1 MMIDTDNLIC
11 CPLCKGDLKTN
22 TQKGQQWS
30 SKDGSV
36 FYHCAECNQQ
46 YPLVG
51 SIVDFLPPNPKKKS
65 LTQQMM
71 ESKPFVHRYEG
82 KSWRESQ
89 LFTAYAG
96 ISFKKE
102 MELIKEIAHLND
114 DDTVLDL
121 ACGTGLYTRNLAKES
136 AKRKIVG
143 LDISWPMLRY
153 AAEKV
158 AAQKIKNVVLFR
170 GDAHHLP
177 LRASSVHAAICCG
190 SLHLFDDARQ
200 VLKEL
205 FRVIKSNGHLALA
218 VFLTGSN
225 LLGKIDAYWK
235 EVMWGIHPFCEAELK
250 ELLSEASFK
259 PTVFH
264 AWGVWMIASGIKR
277 PIMGSSQNRA
287 TPP

>member
-1 MMIDTDNLIC
+1 MLDTDHLIC

-22 TQKGQQWS
+22 TQEGQQWRP
-30 SKDGSV
+30 KDGPV
-36 FYHCAECNQQ
+36 FYHCAECHQK

-51 SIVDFLPPNPKKKS
+51 SIVDFLPAIPKKKS

-71 ESKPFVHRYEG
+71 ESEPFIERYEG

-136 AKRKIVG
+136 EKRKIVG
-143 LDISWPMLRY
+143 VDLSWPMLRY
-153 AAEKV
+153 AAEK
-158 AAQKIKNVVLFR
+158 IKDQEINNIVLFH

-177 LRASSVHAAICCG
+177 LKDSSVDAAICSG

-225 LLGKIDAYWK
+225 LLGKLDAYWK
-235 EVMWGIHPFCEAELK
+235 EVMWGIHPFSETELK
-250 ELLSEASFK
+250 ELLNEANFK
-259 PTVFH
+259 PTIFH
-264 AWGVWMIASGIKR
+264 AWGVWMIASGIKK
-277 PIMGSSQNRA
+277 
-287 TPP
+287 TY